1 MSFNEY
7 DANAGLREGKR
18 VNPGPAKV
26 PQQMYISVGDALM
39 VMGALVAGCA
49 VIAYAG
55 EITEGLWKLWK
66 FGLAVVTSAGL

>member
-26 PQQMYISVGDALM
+26 PPQTYMSVGGALM

-55 EITEGLWKLWK
+55 EITEGLWKLWS
-66 FGLAVVTSAGL
+66 VVTGVG

>member
-1 MSFNEY
+1 MASEY

-26 PQQMYISVGDALM
+26 PAQVYMRLSDVLI

-55 EITEGLWKLWK
+55 EITEVLWKLWS
-66 FGLAVVTSAGL
+66 VVTGVG

>member
-1 MSFNEY
+1 MASEY

-18 VNPGPAKV
+18 VNPGPSKV
-26 PQQMYISVGDALM
+26 PPQTYISVGDALM

-55 EITEGLWKLWK
+55 EITEGLWNLWK
-66 FGLAVVTSAGL
+66 FVSDMVTSAGR